1 MCETND
7 PYHFKEKID
16 SKYLDLEEIKK
27 RIEQQEDI
35 IGRNDKFRKID
46 VNNDYPKY
54 ILENINKLK
63 EWII

>member
-35 IGRNDKFRKID
+35 IGRNDKFKKID

-54 ILENINKLK
+54 ILENIHKLK